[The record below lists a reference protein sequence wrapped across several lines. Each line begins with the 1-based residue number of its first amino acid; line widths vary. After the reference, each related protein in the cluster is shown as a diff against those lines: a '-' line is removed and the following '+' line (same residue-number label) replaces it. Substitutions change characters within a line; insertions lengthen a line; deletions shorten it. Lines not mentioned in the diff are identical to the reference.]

1 VAQVDIVN
9 RAIEFA
15 AKAHR
20 HQVRKGT
27 DTPYIT
33 HPYAIGLMLT
43 RAGFD
48 PEVVAAGLLHDTVED
63 TDVTPEDIL
72 EEFGERVASIVE
84 GASEPNRGA
93 RWEERKE
100 HTIEYLRTA
109 PYEVRAVACADKL
122 HNLTTIAD
130 DYILKGRRVESVPS
144 EPGST
149 GMVLSKS
156 PGQFVQARP
165 AWTTATAVLH

>member
-93 RWEERKE
+93 RHPTRYAPW
-100 HTIEYLRTA
+100 HVPISCTI
-109 PYEVRAVACADKL
+109 
-122 HNLTTIAD
+122 
-130 DYILKGRRVESVPS
+130 
-144 EPGST
+144 
-149 GMVLSKS
+149 
-156 PGQFVQARP
+156 
-165 AWTTATAVLH
+165 